1 MPAEFK
7 NLYNQFKD
15 FFPECLTKNYPQ
27 IYSDFYP
34 YHDCYLH
41 NGLVKYWVDN
51 QEDDV
56 NMSKPAYKQFKNLDK
71 QHYRI
76 LSLRHQGQWTMIEI
90 NNSKK
95 SSGIKE
101 NGSFMDQC
109 NYREKTNK

>member
-1 MPAEFK
+1 MFGIK
-7 NLYNQFKD
+7 NY
-15 FFPECLTKNYPQ
+15 YPQ

-41 NGLVKYWVDN
+41 NSLVKYWVDN
-51 QEDDV
+51 QEDNV
-56 NMSKPAYKQFKNLDK
+56 NMSKSAYKQFKNLDK

-90 NNSKK
+90 SNSKR